1 MNTTKAT
8 LVRVSGIFAILD
20 CFVSLITGIVLLTT
34 TGYFGEALTGSGM
47 AFAPFNIPKE
57 VFIAVG
63 AVLVVLSV
71 ASIIGGILLLQV
83 TGSGRV
89 FKNTTAK
96 YRAGC
101 ALTIIGGAFFS
112 VASLLLYISFFFKNQ
127 PAAELRSGEFNQHTE
142 YDDDNPYDEDYE
154 TKRKISLL
162 RELKSKGAISD
173 NQFKEMLLNVI
184 SKKEQN

>member
-1 MNTTKAT
+1 M
-8 LVRVSGIFAILD
+8 
-20 CFVSLITGIVLLTT
+20 
-34 TGYFGEALTGSGM
+34 
-47 AFAPFNIPKE
+47 
-57 VFIAVG
+57 
-63 AVLVVLSV
+63 
-71 ASIIGGILLLQV
+71 
-83 TGSGRV
+83 
-89 FKNTTAK
+89 
-96 YRAGC
+96 GC
-101 ALTIIGGAFFS
+101 ALTIIGGGFFS